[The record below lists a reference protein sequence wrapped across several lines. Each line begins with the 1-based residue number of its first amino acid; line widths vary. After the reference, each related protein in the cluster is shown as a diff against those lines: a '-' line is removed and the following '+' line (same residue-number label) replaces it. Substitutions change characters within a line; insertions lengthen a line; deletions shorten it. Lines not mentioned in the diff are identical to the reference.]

1 MFFPK
6 SHGLPVMGDKVRL
19 DHNPEPYTVG
29 MVTPDRTWYHLL
41 ELDEPV
47 RVECLAWYPRV
58 GDRVEVLFCPYFK
71 WLQGRFDHHWS
82 RWWAEPGERRAIEQT
97 LDRIKAAM
105 KNGVRYRVG
114 DLMKVEGDLVEVQ
127 FGNSTEVLPMDCI
140 SVAKREIKIQPPADA
155 LPPESS
161 PFPAGSGYTL
171 PAPAHETRPMPD
183 KIPALHP

>member
-105 KNGVRYRVG
+105 KNGVCYRVG
-114 DLMKVEGDLVEVQ
+114 ELMKIEGDLVEVQ
-127 FGNSTEVLPMDCI
+127 FGNSTEVLPMEC
-140 SVAKREIKIQPPADA
+140 VAVAEKGRQNATVKGDTGDDTADRAGREAA
-155 LPPESS
+155 
-161 PFPAGSGYTL
+161 
-171 PAPAHETRPMPD
+171 
-183 KIPALHP
+183 

>member
-6 SHGLPVMGDKVRL
+6 SHGLPVMGDRVRI

-71 WLQGRFDHHWS
+71 WLQGRFGHHWS

-114 DLMKVEGDLVEVQ
+114 ELMKIEGDLVEVQ

-140 SVAKREIKIQPPADA
+140 AVAERVKDATVKGNIGDDTADRIGREAA
-155 LPPESS
+155 
-161 PFPAGSGYTL
+161 
-171 PAPAHETRPMPD
+171 
-183 KIPALHP
+183 